1 MDFTFTVTIMK
12 LKKLTQLNLSPIR
25 IRNQRMLAI
34 KRMLRAKS
42 RKAIGI
48 GVVMPLASLSSCLLL
63 IEVYT
68 PLSPSQ
74 PYKYRED
81 NTKQVEHASLSLSL
95 VSLQKDPK
103 MSQSIHIS
111 SSKRFRLFYIKN
123 LLFLF
128 YTIIFTKHPHQF
140 IYSIT
145 PLI

>member
-1 MDFTFTVTIMK
+1 MQRKKANGLRKKLMDFSFTVTIMK

-25 IRNQRMLAI
+25 VRNQRMLAI

-81 NTKQVEHASLSLSL
+81 NTKQVEHASLSLSGIITKRPKNVLEHSHQL
-95 VSLQKDPK
+95 V
-103 MSQSIHIS
+103 
-111 SSKRFRLFYIKN
+111 
-123 LLFLF
+123 
-128 YTIIFTKHPHQF
+128 
-140 IYSIT
+140 
-145 PLI
+145 

>member
-1 MDFTFTVTIMK
+1 MDFSFTVTIMK

-25 IRNQRMLAI
+25 VRNQRMLAI

-68 PLSPSQ
+68 ALSPSQ

-95 VSLQKDPK
+95 SHYKKTQKCLTSYNP
-103 MSQSIHIS
+103 
-111 SSKRFRLFYIKN
+111 SK
-123 LLFLF
+123 
-128 YTIIFTKHPHQF
+128 T
-140 IYSIT
+140 
-145 PLI
+145 